1 MNEMLK
7 EAINREEGYQ
17 GGVGLVE
24 LVSSGQ
30 VNEISVEYRH
40 EFDNNTTHFQM
51 PPQSLLG

>member
-1 MNEMLK
+1 MK
-7 EAINREEGYQ
+7 AGGGGGQ
-17 GGVGLVE
+17 GSE
-24 LVSSGQ
+24 SSGQ